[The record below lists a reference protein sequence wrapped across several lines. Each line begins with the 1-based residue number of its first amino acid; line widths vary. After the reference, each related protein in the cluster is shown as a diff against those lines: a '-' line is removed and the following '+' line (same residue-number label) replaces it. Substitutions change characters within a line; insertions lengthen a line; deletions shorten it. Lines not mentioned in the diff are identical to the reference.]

1 MSIHLSVGG
10 IAGLKQRDL
19 QSWYVKELHEKQHF
33 SSLAEMAQ
41 ELKQVKAIIQVLFLD
56 LYK

>member
-10 IAGLKQRDL
+10 I
-19 QSWYVKELHEKQHF
+19 
-33 SSLAEMAQ
+33 EMAQ
-41 ELKQVKAIIQVLFLD
+41 ELKQVKAIIQVLFPD